1 MPTDNRRG
9 RTRHGDR
16 GSRQASR
23 RENTSRASAP
33 VSTQWIMRSAR
44 RPPECSLRLRHPRS
58 HGPTRNSRPVVPAI
72 LHPKP
77 SGQRVDRRCP
87 PAKPSR
93 HSWRPAA
100 RDLPS
105 PVLISAKPALARGTR
120 NIRRRQKAAEVWE
133 KPGSVTLVPHRGR
146 DEPEPPEPDPIARRR
161 FPPAQMRFA
170 PEPNGGAP
178 SWTGRSPIR
187 PKGAENPQASCD
199 SVKEVETV

>member
-1 MPTDNRRG
+1 MLSETGEPSNSTPRRKNGSLATQFQVFPPATRKCPGRPTNPSSENPHM
-9 RTRHGDR
+9 TCTMAAIATTK
-16 GSRQASR
+16 SEASR
-23 RENTSRASAP
+23 A
-33 VSTQWIMRSAR
+33 
-44 RPPECSLRLRHPRS
+44 C
-58 HGPTRNSRPVVPAI
+58 
-72 LHPKP
+72 
-77 SGQRVDRRCP
+77 
-87 PAKPSR
+87 
-93 HSWRPAA
+93 AA
-100 RDLPS
+100 LRDLPS

-170 PEPNGGAP
+170 TEPNGGAP

-199 SVKEVETV
+199 SVKSGNGLKICLSSETIQYGT